1 MKFDTV
7 GLKRDIDKY
16 YKSFI
21 DAFIEN
27 GTKLL
32 EDEAL
37 NLIDY
42 YYEDYPDPKF
52 YIRTN
57 DFRLGSSI
65 KSYVNKNA
73 HYGYVDLLNDI
84 YDENFIYSG
93 GLTDKEIRIGSW
105 RGYHG
110 RKRNKEKGEWEYIM
124 TIPSPLDYLM
134 EFYYGN
140 EFRNKAISKAKKIA
154 NSNSY
159 TYLKKK

>member
-21 DAFIEN
+21 DTFIEE

-42 YYEDYPDPKF
+42 YYEDYTSRTTPKF
-52 YIRTN
+52 YVRTN
-57 DFRLGSSI
+57 DFRIGSSV
-65 KSYVNKNA
+65 KSYVDKNA

-84 YDENFIYSG
+84 YDEHYIYSG
-93 GLTDKEIRIGSW
+93 GITDIEIRRVSWIGFHGTG
-105 RGYHG
+105 GY
-110 RKRNKEKGEWEYIM
+110 
-124 TIPSPLDYLM
+124 TIPSPFQYLM

>member
-21 DAFIEN
+21 DAFIED

-32 EDEAL
+32 EDEA
-37 NLIDY
+37 NTYIAY
-42 YYEDYPDPKF
+42 YYSDYKPDF
-52 YIRTN
+52 YERTY
-57 DFRLGSSI
+57 DFLNNSV

-73 HYGYVDLLNDI
+73 HCGYVDLLNDI
-84 YDENFIYSG
+84 YDEHYIYG
-93 GLTDKEIRIGSW
+93 GGITDIEIRRVSWIGFHGTG
-105 RGYHG
+105 GY
-110 RKRNKEKGEWEYIM
+110 
-124 TIPSPLDYLM
+124 TIPSPFQYLM